1 MSITNGPFSLCQ
13 RSPEGTPSK
22 SYFPRENMGFFT
34 VFHIFSYVL
43 PGTRALHLTP
53 PSRCLLMLGLKDG
66 DGFFVA
72 PAVLE
77 SHAVDGDPDT
87 QGQKET
93 IHT

>member
-1 MSITNGPFSLCQ
+1 
-13 RSPEGTPSK
+13 
-22 SYFPRENMGFFT
+22 MGFFT

-43 PGTRALHLTP
+43 PGTRSLHLTP

-77 SHAVDGDPDT
+77 SRTEIQTPRAKKKQFIRRRSYSNMQWQLAT
-87 QGQKET
+87 
-93 IHT
+93 

>member
-1 MSITNGPFSLCQ
+1 
-13 RSPEGTPSK
+13 
-22 SYFPRENMGFFT
+22 MGFFT

-43 PGTRALHLTP
+43 PGTRSLHLTP

-77 SHAVDGDPDT
+77 SHRAKKKQFIRRRSYSNMQWQLAT
-87 QGQKET
+87 
-93 IHT
+93 